1 MTAEHF
7 SILTILG
14 GVGLFL
20 LGMVVMTDGLRAMAG
35 TTLRRMLR
43 TSTHSPIEGVLTGTL
58 VTAILQSSAAT
69 TVATVGFVGAGLIT
83 FQQALGIVFGASIG
97 TTFTGWLVALVGFR
111 LNLAEIVMP
120 LILAGVLL
128 RLFGRGTLANAGLVL
143 AGFSLL
149 FFGLQAMQ
157 SGMSAL
163 ENSVG
168 PDFLPPGTFA
178 GTLELAGIGIVLTL
192 ITQSSSAGVAI
203 CLAAMAAGKMTLL
216 QAAALVIGMNIGT
229 SFAAALAAVGG
240 SIATR
245 RTAAAHIFF
254 NTFAALLAFILL
266 VPLDMGYEYWRQ
278 SGTAI
283 DEQIALVAFHTG
295 FNIFGVI
302 LVIGLTGPF
311 ADLVMK
317 LVPDRGPRL
326 TARLDDR
333 LLADPH
339 AAADAVAATMNDISN
354 MQFAILARQLEVP
367 SDRSIAGRLEAIEQ
381 AEEETRR
388 FADRIRTT
396 RAQPIAHSRHMAA
409 VHGIDHLMRLT
420 HRCRQTDRIEEAKS
434 DTELRQMTRQM
445 RDALHALS
453 SRSDVEG
460 ADMEAE
466 KLYEEMRRH
475 HNEMRENAIAAA
487 TEGGEDTAE
496 KLIQRLDAMR
506 WYYRTAYHIWRIV
519 HHRAAARNEAPVQA
533 ETAGQEA
540 LAEEAEDAPAGRDA
554 SEQSQSSTR

>member
-1 MTAEHF
+1 
-7 SILTILG
+7 
-14 GVGLFL
+14 
-20 LGMVVMTDGLRAMAG
+20 
-35 TTLRRMLR
+35 
-43 TSTHSPIEGVLTGTL
+43 
-58 VTAILQSSAAT
+58 
-69 TVATVGFVGAGLIT
+69 
-83 FQQALGIVFGASIG
+83 
-97 TTFTGWLVALVGFR
+97 
-111 LNLAEIVMP
+111 
-120 LILAGVLL
+120 
-128 RLFGRGTLANAGLVL
+128 
-143 AGFSLL
+143 
-149 FFGLQAMQ
+149 
-157 SGMSAL
+157 
-163 ENSVG
+163 
-168 PDFLPPGTFA
+168 
-178 GTLELAGIGIVLTL
+178 
-192 ITQSSSAGVAI
+192 
-203 CLAAMAAGKMTLL
+203 
-216 QAAALVIGMNIGT
+216 
-229 SFAAALAAVGG
+229 
-240 SIATR
+240 
-245 RTAAAHIFF
+245 
-254 NTFAALLAFILL
+254 
-266 VPLDMGYEYWRQ
+266 MGYEYWRQ